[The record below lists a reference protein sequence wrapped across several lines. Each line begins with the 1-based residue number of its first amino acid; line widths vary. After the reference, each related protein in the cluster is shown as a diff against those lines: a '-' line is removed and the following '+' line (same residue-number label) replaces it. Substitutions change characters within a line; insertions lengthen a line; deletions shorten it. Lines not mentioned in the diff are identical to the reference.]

1 MAESPAEKPILFHP
15 EEPPQFGR
23 EVCFLCGVPLSPD
36 RNTDEHVVPKWIQE
50 RFELWD
56 QKLMLLNR
64 TQIPYRKLTIPC
76 CLACNRDHLGK
87 IEERVQKACDQGAQ
101 AVREL
106 PPLTL
111 FLWVGKI
118 FFGLLY
124 REHLLPWN
132 RRQQEE
138 GPIVPAD
145 LLEEFRLH
153 HQFLQAARVPIE
165 FSPNVPASLF
175 VYDTMEPSERKMGFD
190 YLDFLEGMGMSIRV
204 GKVGIVAC
212 LQDGG
217 AVKYSFG
224 EGYEE
229 FEKIKLHW
237 MQFAEVTART
247 FYDISRFNRT
257 PKFII
262 AESNGNW
269 PRSACDSGID
279 G

>member
-56 QKLMLLNR
+56 KTLMLLNR

-111 FLWVGKI
+111 FLW
-118 FFGLLY
+118 
-124 REHLLPWN
+124 
-132 RRQQEE
+132 
-138 GPIVPAD
+138 
-145 LLEEFRLH
+145 
-153 HQFLQAARVPIE
+153 
-165 FSPNVPASLF
+165 
-175 VYDTMEPSERKMGFD
+175 
-190 YLDFLEGMGMSIRV
+190 
-204 GKVGIVAC
+204 
-212 LQDGG
+212 
-217 AVKYSFG
+217 
-224 EGYEE
+224 
-229 FEKIKLHW
+229 
-237 MQFAEVTART
+237 
-247 FYDISRFNRT
+247 
-257 PKFII
+257 
-262 AESNGNW
+262 
-269 PRSACDSGID
+269 
-279 G
+279 